1 MKREE
6 SIALLR
12 SMSTSAFDPRVVDK
26 FVEHVEEFDQ
36 LIQAEDIHE
45 QVASETSSFDYETST
60 RPDAGLA
67 SDVLGTPDDAAGFR
81 SITEAQR
88 EVFAL
93 HEIAQTIGSSLNLN
107 DTVTLI
113 SNKLRAIVP
122 FDTCIVFIV
131 DDKSGKAIRSVVLG
145 AKSMKQSGSD
155 SAFGGGS
162 WPDGRYVM
170 VGADIQTVALV
181 TEPFSNVEAKPEE
194 WLNKDWFK
202 VEKIK
207 SISFT
212 LPTPRPEFSTPE
224 KTFDRWRKALGDGA
238 MDKAIDCYA
247 LVYQGMLA
255 KQMELGEA
263 KGGIKQMRKEIEG
276 TKFQIKGTATK
287 GDSATL
293 KVLRQK
299 GDESD
304 TGEIAFV
311 RENGEWKM
319 LPPQ

>member
-1 MKREE
+1 MAKA
-6 SIALLR
+6 SKNLTILA
-12 SMSTSAFDPRVVDK
+12 
-26 FVEHVEEFDQ
+26 
-36 LIQAEDIHE
+36 
-45 QVASETSSFDYETST
+45 VAVA
-60 RPDAGLA
+60 AGLLA
-67 SDVLGTPDDAAGFR
+67 GTARAEVIELLDKTKMNGKVIHFYDGVYTIEAGG
-81 SITEAQR
+81 
-88 EVFAL
+88 
-93 HEIAQTIGSSLNLN
+93 QTM
-107 DTVTLI
+107 
-113 SNKLRAIVP
+113 KLP
-122 FDTCIVFIV
+122 
-131 DDKSGKAIRSVVLG
+131 K
-145 AKSMKQSGSD
+145 
-155 SAFGGGS
+155 
-162 WPDGRYVM
+162 
-170 VGADIQTVALV
+170 
-181 TEPFSNVEAKPEE
+181 
-194 WLNKDWFK
+194 
-202 VEKIK
+202 EKIK

-212 LPTPRPEFSTPE
+212 LPAPRPEFSTPE
-224 KTFDRWRKALGDGA
+224 KTFDRWRKALTDGS

-276 TKFQIKGTATK
+276 TKFQIKGASTK